1 MIVTVQEQVLTP
13 ADDLSR
19 VLVWSMVIGLNW
31 SENIG
36 SPWRYQPKNGGF
48 INRATPKIINFFRAF
63 HCWNMLKPYGFWD
76 VLGII
81 PRNLHINGVS
91 CLAPAQKYQK
101 PPAVQRPDSEQME
114 WNGLNR
120 ALQVKLNHFNT
131 WSGMIHPQYLSF
143 GDIEF
148 TTAGIIIHVDRENE
162 VWTSGWN
169 GALQYVQTFCA
180 HVLGAINATSKR
192 QKMWVFRWQQWSQK
206 DVNVF
211 ADLTSLSSL
220 KPYHS
225 FANYF
230 LDCIHHIHNCSGTIS
245 YITCHLHDLFW
256 KHMFSGTEESS
267 PIMKLFFQPG

>member
-48 INRATPKIINFFRAF
+48 INRATPKIINFFWAF

-148 TTAGIIIHVDRENE
+148 TTARIIIHVDRENE

-206 DVNVF
+206 DVNF
-211 ADLTSLSSL
+211 LPISLHYLHSSL
-220 KPYHS
+220 TIHLRIT
-225 FANYF
+225 F
-230 LDCIHHIHNCSGTIS
+230 LTA
-245 YITCHLHDLFW
+245 YITFTTVRGLSHTSHAICTIYFENIC
-256 KHMFSGTEESS
+256 F
-267 PIMKLFFQPG
+267 PGRKNHHQ